1 MRIRIIHRAFSDRV
15 ECGCGFSQSA
25 TSASQTNAIINN
37 HICQPKRKPRPN
49 LGSRRA
55 GR

>member
-1 MRIRIIHRAFSDRV
+1 MPIRIIHRAFSDRV

-25 TSASQTNAIINN
+25 TSQSQTNAIINN
-37 HICQPKRKPRPN
+37 HTCPPKRARAKTDT
-49 LGSRRA
+49 RRV